1 MSNWSRPAI
10 LGSLKIENLDVT
22 EGFNSGVELS
32 GGFVSFEYFES
43 LTSPHITAKIHF
55 VDTGSA
61 ILAGATQDLQE
72 RLGTL
77 ESSVPTLKGKE
88 LHITI
93 NHPSDSG
100 GGSTPNLEFNEDR
113 PFIISDIITKVRGSK
128 VDLIGLQLSSKYA
141 LDNLLSDRQVDE
153 KYGASGNEKIS
164 NIVTK
169 ILLDKFQVSSL
180 SITPSRNTKIV
191 EGKGRDPFSVI
202 LTLAKET
209 IPEVP
214 ANAQPGYV
222 FYESLS
228 GFNFRGIDDL
238 INQQSSFAYTNAD
251 VATFCEA
258 SNLRILDYQVISSMK
273 SMKSSFLS
281 GEKTEHIKI
290 DLFSQEITYEISNIS
305 LPYKLGT
312 ETVELENLYFSDNEF
327 SKTVIDLINTGNSS
341 VGINTVKNND
351 QSFWRTQSSFR
362 YNSIFS
368 RRINIVVPCNLGLR
382 AGQILQCSFPKKTD
396 QPELGMSDE
405 KISGSYLIMA
415 LRHEFTSDGK
425 TGSLTHLTLIR
436 DTDGM
441 YQLTG
446 E

>member
-1 MSNWSRPAI
+1 MSNWSAPAKLEKFEI
-10 LGSLKIENLDVT
+10 VGVGNVL
-22 EGFNSGVELS
+22 EGTDNAVELS
-32 GGFVSFEYFES
+32 GGFIKFDYFES
-43 LTSPHITAKIHF
+43 ITSPHITARIYF
-55 VDTGSA
+55 ADTGSA
-61 ILAGATQDLQE
+61 ILAGSTQNLTE

-77 ESSVPTLKGKE
+77 ISSVDTVKDKKI
-88 LHITI
+88 HITI

-100 GGSTPNLEFNEDR
+100 DGSSPNLQFDENR
-113 PFIISDIITKVRGSK
+113 PLVIN
-128 VDLIGLQLSSKYA
+128 DLILSIRGTKADLVGLQLTSNFDVINRKA
-141 LDNLLSDRQVDE
+141 KVDE

-180 SITPSRNTKIV
+180 STTPSKNTKIV

-202 LTLAKET
+202 LSLAKET

-290 DLFSQEITYEISNIS
+290 DPFSQEITYEISNSS
-305 LPYKLGT
+305 LTYKLGT
-312 ETVELENLYFSDNEF
+312 ETVELENLYSSDNEF
-327 SKTVIDLINTGNSS
+327 SKTVIDFINTGNSS
-341 VGINTVKNND
+341 VGIDTVKNND

-362 YNSIFS
+362 YNSVFS